1 MQPKRL
7 KIIGLGLITALL
19 LLVFGN
25 MDRLPFTSISGE
37 SAIAQQTTP
46 TPTPTPTP
54 EATPE
59 ATPEPAPPPEPTNSV
74 EALPLSGSA
83 FKDPQG
89 RFEVGIIQ
97 DFNVGFAGNFP
108 LFESPD
114 GNLAYT
120 VVARYRESDRTLPE
134 LAIAQIAIEIFE
146 RGEGFRPGNFE
157 TLGTG
162 EVQMPWTGTLK
173 IGARSQPMSGVIF
186 ARQAGNQI
194 LVLLVSATAAG
205 APNIEG
211 AVAALSDT
219 LQPL

>member
-1 MQPKRL
+1 MQTKRL
-7 KIIGLGLITALL
+7 KIIGLGLIAALL
-19 LLVFGN
+19 LLLFGN
-25 MDRLPFTSISGE
+25 IDRLPFTHIPAE

-54 EATPE
+54 EP
-59 ATPEPAPPPEPTNSV
+59 TPEPAPPPPEPTNAV
-74 EALPLSGSA
+74 EPLPLSGST

-89 RFEVGIIQ
+89 RFEVGLIQ

-146 RGEGFRPGNFE
+146 RGEGFRPGNYQ
-157 TLGTG
+157 TLGAG

-173 IGARSQPMSGVIF
+173 IGGKTQPMSGAIV

-211 AVAALSDT
+211 AVAALSGT